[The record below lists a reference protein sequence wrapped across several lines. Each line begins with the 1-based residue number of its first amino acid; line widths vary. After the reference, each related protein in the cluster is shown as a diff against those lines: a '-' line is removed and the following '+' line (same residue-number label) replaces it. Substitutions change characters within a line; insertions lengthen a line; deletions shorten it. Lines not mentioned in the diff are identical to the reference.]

1 MAAGFEQRDF
11 LHRRLAQAQH
21 DVAGADQRLAVGGD
35 RRAGLGVGLV
45 GKTGGQA
52 EAGLDLHLRAE
63 FDELGGAV
71 RRQRRAGLA
80 RMRFFWN

>member
-1 MAAGFEQRDF
+1 MAPGLSQRDF
-11 LHRRLAQAQH
+11 LHRRFAQAQH
-21 DVAGADQRLAVGGD
+21 DVAGADERLAVGGN

-45 GKTGGQA
+45 GKTGGGA
-52 EAGLDLHLRAE
+52 EAGLDFHLRAE
-63 FDELGGAV
+63 LDELAGAV